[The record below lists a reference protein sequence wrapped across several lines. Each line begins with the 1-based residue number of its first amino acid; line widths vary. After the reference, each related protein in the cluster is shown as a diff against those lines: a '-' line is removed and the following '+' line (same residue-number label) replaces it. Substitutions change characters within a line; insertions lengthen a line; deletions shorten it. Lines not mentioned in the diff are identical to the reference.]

1 MHTPSEP
8 GTAEV
13 PACASRE
20 GFPSA
25 SVRMDT
31 SESDR
36 LPILMEMVAAL
47 SRAEDAN
54 EVLRAFSEGFARIYG
69 PQGYVSIST
78 RGLAPG
84 EYKITR
90 LIDDDVPANMTRA
103 DPWKDW
109 SRLPTHRGG
118 FLGTIIRSAYPQ
130 VVHNLYLRGDP
141 VVGDALAKYGSML
154 AIPLFDDGEPLNWSI
169 TFREDA
175 AGFSLRDLEET
186 LLRSNLGGASVKNT
200 IITRQLK
207 EAHAALRREVEQ
219 IASIQKALLPA
230 SIPDIPGLDIDV
242 SYTVFDQ
249 AGGDMYALRPLRL
262 LDSEAVGDGPGV
274 PGTPWRI
281 LVADVSGHGPAA
293 AVVMAMMRSIIDAYP
308 REPAGPAEVME
319 FANRHL
325 VAKQIE
331 SRFVT
336 AFFAIYDPTTRR
348 FTYTRAGHNPPI
360 WMRPDGNGWDMA
372 RLDAN
377 GGLPLGIM
385 DKVDYEE
392 TTITLEP
399 GQTLVLYTD
408 GITEAM
414 SPDGRMFGVEGIEGS
429 LTECTGYPQ
438 CAIGHIN
445 MSLQAHEA
453 GMRPRDDQ
461 TLIVMR
467 VEET

>member
-1 MHTPSEP
+1 MQSPSEP
-8 GTAEV
+8 GTAEIS
-13 PACASRE
+13 ARASQE
-20 GFPSA
+20 GFPA
-25 SVRMDT
+25 AAVRMDT

-36 LPILMEMVAAL
+36 LPVLMEMVAAL
-47 SRAEDAN
+47 SRAENAN
-54 EVLRAFSEGFARIYG
+54 DVLRAFSRGLARMHG

-90 LIDDDVPANMTRA
+90 LIDNDIPDNITTA

-109 SRLPTHRGG
+109 ARLPTHRGG

-141 VVGDALAKYGSML
+141 VTGDALAKYGSML
-154 AIPLFDDGEPLNWSI
+154 AIPLFDHGEPLNWSI

-175 AGFSLRDLEET
+175 AGYTLRDLEET
-186 LLRSNLGGASVKNT
+186 LLRSNLGGATVKNAM
-200 IITRQLK
+200 ITRQLQ
-207 EAHAALRREVEQ
+207 EAHATLRREVEQ
-219 IASIQKALLPA
+219 IAAIQKALLPA

-242 SYTVFDQ
+242 SYKVFDQ

-262 LDSEAVGDGPGV
+262 LDPDAVGDGPGV
-274 PGTPWRI
+274 PDGPWRI

-308 REPAGPAEVME
+308 GEPAGPAEVMH

-325 VAKQIE
+325 CAKRIE

-336 AFFAIYDPTTRR
+336 AFFAIYDPITRS

-360 WMRPDGNGWDMA
+360 WMRPNGKGWDMA
-372 RLDAN
+372 RLEAN
-377 GGLPLGIM
+377 GSLPLGIL
-385 DKVDYEE
+385 DRVSYEE

-438 CAIGHIN
+438 CAIGHITL
-445 MSLQAHEA
+445 SLQEHEA
-453 GMRPRDDQ
+453 GTRPNDDQ
-461 TLIVMR
+461 TIIVMR
-467 VEET
+467 VENA